1 MKLFDK
7 FAVGVVF
14 VMGLAF
20 AGQTQAANLGSYEV
34 TLGTDPTAQGWSL
47 SSSSGTGMTISG
59 PVGSALEQRQAGG
72 AEGYGEYFRD
82 YSAGT
87 FTAGGSDYGIEY
99 RVRPL
104 TDIDFVGSAYGNMD
118 LFWSD
123 DIFSYNTHIDL
134 DGQDGSNPEPDGE
147 IAYGQGSF
155 SPAISNIDWS
165 KQHTIFVGYRAADL
179 EFDFYLDGVKKSTV
193 VEGSIARAKVTQQD
207 RLYWGDGT
215 DAANDVDGDWN
226 FVRVWDVSSPG
237 KTRAPTYQQPRQASN
252 VQVFT
257 AGEIGAHT
265 YTTFRSPSLI
275 TTPNG
280 TLVAIAEGRTGGEPG
295 LGLPDQFTDL
305 VMKRSTDGG
314 ATWSPIQV
322 IEDTDSASSGV
333 ARKMSNPVTVLD
345 ETNGRTWVLYNRWK
359 GEEGTTTTDP
369 DGNSAWARYS
379 DDDGATWSAAVDIT
393 TGVKEPAWNSM
404 AFGPGSGIQFEGNP
418 NQSESGRL
426 IIPTAKWELG
436 WQSFAVYSDDNG
448 ATWTKGML
456 TPNGNFSNEANVV
469 EIEGALTLMDARAN
483 NASPAPRPNFISGN
497 AGFSWENAIL
507 GQTAESVH
515 SASMRDTWIREGSD
529 ENRIAWTGPR
539 GPGREDLIVRTSYDE
554 GSTYIN
560 ERMLFD
566 GYSGYSD
573 LTKLSDGRMGVLFET
588 DDVETITFTSYNRA
602 FVEPPTG
609 LLAYDGYRYD
619 ASEALGNKN
628 GGVGFDDGWALNSN
642 LTGSSN
648 ADVGDTDLQ
657 YTNFPFVVEG
667 DGQTAFV
674 NGVGGSMARELTTA
688 LDLGTDEDFFFS
700 LLIRQDDVASD
711 NETAAEAFSFE
722 LLSGTTQ
729 IAEFGVGGDESLQL
743 DLLGQSLSTAADEID
758 KDTTYYLVGKLAAQA
773 AGFDQLFLTAFE
785 SGDVVPQFEG
795 GMTWTLSSATGMNS
809 SSLIDRL
816 LISGGNATTWSL
828 DEVRVGTSFGAVVGN
843 SGETLPGDFDG
854 DGDVDADDLTRWEA
868 GYGIQNGALVVN
880 GDANGDGIVDGT
892 DFSIWQQN
900 LGKSIPALLA
910 ASSAV
915 PEPSSFVLLGI
926 GLLGLAAR
934 RRCL

>member
-1 MKLFDK
+1 MNLFK
-7 FAVGVVF
+7 KMAAGAVIVTA
-14 VMGLAF
+14 LAS
-20 AGQTQAANLGSYEV
+20 AGQTQAANLGGYEV
-34 TLGTDPTAQGWSL
+34 TLGTDPSAQGWSL
-47 SSSSGTGMTISG
+47 SGTPMTISG
-59 PVGSALEQRQAGG
+59 PGSSVLQQRQSGG
-72 AEGYGEYFRD
+72 AEGFGEYFRD
-82 YSAGT
+82 YTAGT
-87 FTAGGSDYGIEY
+87 FTAGGADYGIEY
-99 RVRPL
+99 RVQPL
-104 TDIDFVGSAYGNMD
+104 TDIDFIGSAYGNMD

-134 DGQDGSNPEPDGE
+134 DGQDGSGAEPNGE
-147 IAYGQGSF
+147 ITYGQASF
-155 SPAISNIDWS
+155 SPAIAGIDWS
-165 KQHTIFVGYRAADL
+165 KQHTIFVGYRGADL
-179 EFDFYLDGVKKSTV
+179 EFDFYLDGVKKSTI

-215 DAANDVDGDWN
+215 TAPNDVDGDWN
-226 FVRVWDVSSPG
+226 FVRVWDVSAPG
-237 KTRAPTYQQPRQASN
+237 KTRAPAYQQPRQATN

-257 AGEIGAHT
+257 AGETGAHT

-275 TTPNG
+275 TAPDG
-280 TLVAIAEGRTGGEPG
+280 TLIAIAEGRTGGEPG
-295 LGLPDQFTDL
+295 VGPPGQFTDL
-305 VMKRSTDGG
+305 VTKRSTDGG
-314 ATWSPIQV
+314 ATWSAIQV
-322 IEDTDSASSGV
+322 IENTDSASSGV

-359 GEEGTTTTDP
+359 GEEGTTTIDP
-369 DGNSAWARYS
+369 DGSTAWARYS
-379 DDDGATWSAAVDIT
+379 DDNGATWSTAVDIT
-393 TGVKEPAWNSM
+393 AGVKDPAWNSV

-426 IIPTAKWELG
+426 VIPTAKWQSG
-436 WQSFAVYSDDNG
+436 WQSYAVYSDDNG
-448 ATWTKGML
+448 ATWTKGAL
-456 TPNGNFSNEANVV
+456 TPNGNISNEANIV
-469 EIEGALTLMDARAN
+469 EIEGALILMDARSNTAGVQ
-483 NASPAPRPNFISGN
+483 PRPNWITGN
-497 AGFSWENAIL
+497 AGATWEEGFL

-515 SASMRDTWIREGSD
+515 HASMRDTWIKEGSD

-554 GSTYIN
+554 GVTYIN

-573 LTKLSDGRMGVLFET
+573 LTNLSNGRMGVLFET

-619 ASEALGNKN
+619 ATEALGNKN
-628 GGVGFDDGWALNSN
+628 GGVGFDGGWALSSN
-642 LTGSSN
+642 LTGASN

-667 DGQTAFV
+667 DGQTSLV

-688 LDLGTDEDFFFS
+688 LDLGADEDFFFS
-700 LLIRQDDVASD
+700 LLIRQDNVASD
-711 NETAAEAFSFE
+711 NETAAEAFSVE
-722 LLSGTTQ
+722 LLSGTTPL
-729 IAEFGVGGDESLQL
+729 AEFGVGGDESLQL

-773 AGFDQLFLTAFE
+773 VGFDQLFLTSFE
-785 SGDVVPQFEG
+785 SGDLVPQFEG

-816 LISGGNATTWSL
+816 LITGGNATTWSL
-828 DEVRVGTSFGAVVGN
+828 DELRVGTSFGAVVSN
-843 SGETLPGDFDG
+843 SAETLAGDFDQ
-854 DGDVDADDLTRWEA
+854 DGDVDGDDLTRWHA
-868 GYGIQNGALVVN
+868 GYGIQAGALVVN
-880 GDANGDGIVDGT
+880 GDANGDGIVNGS
-892 DFSIWQQN
+892 DFLEWQRN
-900 LGKSIPALLA
+900 FGKSIPTLLA

-926 GLLGLAAR
+926 GLLGLATR
-934 RRCL
+934 RRLT